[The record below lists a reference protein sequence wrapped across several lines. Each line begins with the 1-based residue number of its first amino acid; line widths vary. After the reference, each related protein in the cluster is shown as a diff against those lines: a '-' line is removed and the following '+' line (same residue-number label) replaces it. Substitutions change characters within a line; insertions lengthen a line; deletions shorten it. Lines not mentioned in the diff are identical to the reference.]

1 MSSESGVR
9 LINRGGGRKGHTF
22 SVGRGEPLSFP
33 SFSLFF
39 GVSLFLF
46 SLSAVTVS
54 VSLTLS
60 NRQSRLYLYLSSS
73 NKHIH
78 LTLVTTHNPFTKMTS
93 FIGVSSI
100 YQTPTL
106 ELYRRTTPA
115 TAPTNDNN
123 KSLLHFN
130 YVLKAYYSTNTNQT
144 HKPHHSLSLVPSAIA
159 TPNSSVL
166 SEEAF
171 KGLGALDG
179 YYDDDD
185 DDNNNSSGAATS
197 TSPEDDHELAVSEL
211 GLPQRLVQSLHTRG
225 ITHLFP
231 IQVFYPLS
239 LSLNIFFFLGSP
251 FLILWLIGKLNSL
264 NILFLFLFFIFW
276 FPVLLIIS
284 PY

>member
-1 MSSESGVR
+1 M
-9 LINRGGGRKGHTF
+9 
-22 SVGRGEPLSFP
+22 FP
-33 SFSLFF
+33 
-39 GVSLFLF
+39 LFLSIF
-46 SLSAVTVS
+46 WCQDFS

-60 NRQSRLYLYLSSS
+60 IIPLLQETKPPLPLSFTLYCFLLILCLEQTYSP
-73 NKHIH
+73 H
-78 LTLVTTHNPFTKMTS
+78 TTSHNPFTKMTS

-106 ELYRRTTPA
+106 ELYRRTTPTTAA
-115 TAPTNDNN
+115 TKDN

-130 YVLKAYYSTNTNQT
+130 YVLKAYYNTNTNQT

-159 TPNSSVL
+159 TSNSSVL

-171 KGLGALDG
+171 KGLGALDA

-239 LSLNIFFFLGSP
+239 LSLSFWFSM
-251 FLILWLIGKLNSL
+251 LNSL
-264 NILFLFLFFIFW
+264 ANWKTQYLEYSYFF
-276 FPVLLIIS
+276 
-284 PY
+284 